1 MTTSI
6 LFHNLANTYMR
17 LACEYMEQGHVEA
30 ARAAHASAVLLR
42 RRAARRAFIEKEG
55 AAQLGKDVECFIM
68 GTRP

>member
-1 MTTSI
+1 
-6 LFHNLANTYMR
+6 MR